1 MAVGTR
7 SLRTDL
13 RYLLV
18 LHIHRHGLTTVSELV
33 TMLADI
39 GFELDGRPSKT
50 VSDTL
55 RTDVKLDRVRRR
67 GRGLYSPGALPR
79 STQHRMRVRTDK
91 WSRLARQ
98 AE

>member
-1 MAVGTR
+1 MAAGMR

-33 TMLADI
+33 IMLADI
-39 GFELDGRPSKT
+39 GFDLDGRPSKT

-55 RTDVKLDRVRRR
+55 RTDVKLDRVRGRCR
-67 GRGLYSPGALPR
+67 GASNTVCAPGPTSGRG
-79 STQHRMRVRTDK
+79 
-91 WSRLARQ
+91 
-98 AE
+98 

>member
-1 MAVGTR
+1 MAAGTR

-39 GFELDGRPSKT
+39 
-50 VSDTL
+50 
-55 RTDVKLDRVRRR
+55 
-67 GRGLYSPGALPR
+67 
-79 STQHRMRVRTDK
+79 
-91 WSRLARQ
+91 
-98 AE
+98 

>member
-1 MAVGTR
+1 MAAGTR

-39 GFELDGRPSKT
+39 GFDLDGRPSKT

-67 GRGLYSPGALPR
+67 GRGRYSPGALPR

>member
-1 MAVGTR
+1 MAAGTR

-39 GFELDGRPSKT
+39 GFDLDGRPSKT

-67 GRGLYSPGALPR
+67 GRGLYSPGRCREAPNTVCAPEPTSGR
-79 STQHRMRVRTDK
+79 G
-91 WSRLARQ
+91 
-98 AE
+98 